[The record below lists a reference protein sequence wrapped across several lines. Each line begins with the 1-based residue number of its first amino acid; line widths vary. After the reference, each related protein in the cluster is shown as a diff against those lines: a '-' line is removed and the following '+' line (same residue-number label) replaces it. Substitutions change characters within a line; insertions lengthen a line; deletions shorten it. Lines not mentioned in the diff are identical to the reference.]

1 MKGFLLGVAATLAV
15 GGATGAAVVYS
26 GRVDVSADT
35 PHGSL
40 VYGLIETARDRAIDR
55 QARDVIVPANLADDE
70 RIRRGAGNYAA
81 MCVECHLAPGKSSS
95 EIRQGLYPEPP
106 DLSREVGTGEAARQ
120 FWVIKHGIKA
130 SGMPAW
136 SKGGIGDESIW
147 DMVAF
152 MQKMP
157 ALSADQYT
165 ALVASSDGHSHGGL
179 PGDTHPHEDAAS
191 TAHDATGSAH
201 GHADEA
207 ASITTPKSTTP
218 PRNKPHDPTDGHAH

>member
-1 MKGFLLGVAATLAV
+1 MKGFLLGVAATLGV
-15 GGATGAAVVYS
+15 GVVTGAAVVYS

-35 PHGSL
+35 PHGAL

-55 QARDVIVPANLADDE
+55 QARDVSVPVNLADDE

-81 MCVECHLAPGKSSS
+81 MCVACHLAPGQSNS
-95 EIRQGLYPEPP
+95 EIRKGLYPEPP
-106 DLSREVGTGEAARQ
+106 DLSREIETDEAARQ

-136 SKGGIGDESIW
+136 SKGGIADESIW

-179 PGDTHPHEDAAS
+179 SSDAPHDDAAS
-191 TAHDATGSAH
+191 SAPHDATGSAH
-201 GHADEA
+201 GHTDAA
-207 ASITTPKSTTP
+207 ASVTTPKSTTTP
-218 PRNKPHDPTDGHAH
+218 QKKPHDPTDGHPH